1 MEYRNAGLIL
11 ASGSPR
17 RRELLEMTGHLL
29 EVIPSG
35 ADESTD
41 ETAPDK
47 LVEELSRRKALDVA
61 GKVKDGCVLGAD
73 TVVSADGV
81 ILGKPEDEQDAER
94 MLKMI
99 SGRTHQVFTGVTLV
113 SVRNGS
119 VEWTETFSEKTD
131 VTVISMSG
139 EEIEEYVMSRE
150 PLDKAGAYGIQGF
163 FGKYISRIEGDYF
176 NVVGLPISAVYQAL
190 RRRDADEMQ

>member
-17 RRELLEMTGHLL
+17 RKELLEMTGHLL
-29 EVIPSG
+29 EIIPSS
-35 ADESTD
+35 ADETTD

-47 LVEELSRRKALDVA
+47 LVEELSSRKASDAA
-61 GKVKDGCVLGAD
+61 GKIKDGIVLGAD
-73 TVVSADGV
+73 TVVSIDGT

-94 MLKMI
+94 MLKML
-99 SGRTHQVFTGVTLV
+99 SGRTHQVFTGVTLI
-113 SVRNGS
+113 SVKNGKI
-119 VEWTETFSEKTD
+119 EWSETFSEKTD
-131 VTVISMSG
+131 VTVIPMTD
-139 EEIEEYVMSRE
+139 EEIGEYVMSRE

-176 NVVGLPISAVYQAL
+176 NVVGLPLSHVYQAL
-190 RRRDADEMQ
+190 RRRDEDAMQ